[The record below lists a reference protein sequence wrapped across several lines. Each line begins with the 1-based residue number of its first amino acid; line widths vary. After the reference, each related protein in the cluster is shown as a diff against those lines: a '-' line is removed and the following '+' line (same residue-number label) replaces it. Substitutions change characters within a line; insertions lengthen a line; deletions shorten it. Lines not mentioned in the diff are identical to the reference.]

1 MSIRNNLIRNTRNH
15 PGVFA
20 GATSTRGKQVA
31 RRTSSVASA
40 TARAVWVRRRRPR
53 YTYRLASIDVI
64 FSAVAEPA
72 DVRNARDRRDRQI
85 AVFVFGFGLIIVVV
99 AAIGAAFLVKQ
110 LVQLTN

>member
-1 MSIRNNLIRNTRNH
+1 VSIRNNFIRNTRNS

-40 TARAVWVRRRRPR
+40 KARAIWVRRRRPR

-64 FSAVAEPA
+64 FTAVAEPA
-72 DVRNARDRRDRQI
+72 NVRNARDRRDRRI
-85 AVFVFGFGLIIVVV
+85 AVFVFAFGLIVVVV
-99 AAIGAAFLVKQ
+99 ASIGAAYLVKQ